1 MAAYPPLQA
10 GKNLGVDDAKRNEGP
25 TSITHRAFGL
35 PPVDG
40 KGHIIKAPWSG
51 DQPRQETY
59 TVKDREVQS
68 QTTDLLQAALAATDW
83 KAEAEIMRDE
93 RDEVC
98 AELAICRATLKRITN
113 TPLAHFDIVQVR
125 QWAEE
130 ALQIR

>member
-68 QTTDLLQAALAATDW
+68 QTTVPLAEVDRLIAAASKLQVWIIEWLLHPQAKGAGFVEMQAA
-83 KAEAEIMRDE
+83 RDE
-93 RDEVC
+93 WYAALRVVD
-98 AELAICRATLKRITN
+98 ALRPLKEQT
-113 TPLAHFDIVQVR
+113 
-125 QWAEE
+125 
-130 ALQIR
+130 